1 MAEQMEQMT
10 VDYRSMGFLSERF
23 QQIENQ
29 LMSICGRDLDDGDGN
44 IRHQDGTIDRIEEQ
58 VRRAYTAQLEAAG
71 QEVPDPLAVSLPGL
85 RELNT
90 AVEISLARIQALREQ
105 LDGLTFT
112 VPVRVVTQEESS

>member
-1 MAEQMEQMT
+1 MADKTVQMT
-10 VDYRSMGFLSERF
+10 VSYSNMGFLAERF
-23 QQIENQ
+23 QQMENQ
-29 LMSICGRDLDDGDGN
+29 LVSICGQEVDNGDGDV
-44 IRHQDGTIDRIEEQ
+44 RHQDGTIDRVEEQ